1 MVVRNMLAAAGTV
14 AAAAALAAGC
24 GSSNSSD
31 SPSPSSS
38 SSGKTTT
45 VKLMVGG
52 LDKQIYLPAMLAQRL
67 GYYKEQGLNVE
78 LSDEPAGVEA
88 ANQLL
93 ASKVDGVVG
102 FYDHTLDL
110 QGKGRYT
117 QSVVQML
124 RLPGEAVM
132 CRGDVASQVKSP
144 ADWSGRKLG
153 VTGLGSSTYFLTQ
166 YLATANGVDKSKI
179 TPVAVKAGPTFVAAM
194 KQKAIDCG
202 MTTEPTITAV
212 QEKGLGNPL
221 IDMRNEAG
229 TKQALGGVYPAS
241 ALYMRNDW
249 VASHAQTVQKL
260 ANAYV
265 KTLHWIQS
273 HSAAQITDKMP
284 AGYYAGVGKAQ
295 YVKALDAQ
303 KAIFSPDGVMPKGGP
318 ETVLKVLDSFDPSVK
333 GKNIDLAKTYT
344 TQFVDKANAALGSG
358 A

>member
-1 MVVRNMLAAAGTV
+1 MVVRKMLAAGGAI

-24 GSSNSSD
+24 GATHGSD
-31 SPSPSSS
+31 S
-38 SSGKTTT
+38 GKGPGGTTT

-52 LDKQIYLPAMLAQRL
+52 LDKQIYLPAMLTQKL
-67 GYYKEQGLNVE
+67 GYFKEQGLNVE

-88 ANQLL
+88 ADQLL
-93 ASKVDGVVG
+93 AGKVDGVVG

-110 QGKGRYT
+110 QGKGRT
-117 QSVVQML
+117 TESVVQLL
-124 RLPGEAVM
+124 RLPGEAEM
-132 CRGDVASQVKSP
+132 CRSGVSGDVHSP

-166 YLATANGVDKSKI
+166 YLATHNGVDKSKI

-194 KQKAIDCG
+194 QQKAIDCG

-212 QEKGLGNPL
+212 QEKGLAQPL

-229 TKQALGGVYPAS
+229 TVQALGGVYPS
-241 ALYMRNDW
+241 SSLYMRNDW
-249 VASHAQTVQKL
+249 VASHQATVQKL
-260 ANAYV
+260 ANAFV

-273 HSAAQITDKMP
+273 HSAAQIAAQMP
-284 AGYYAGVGKAQ
+284 ADYYAGVGKAQ

-318 ETVLKVLDSFDPSVK
+318 ETVLKVLSSFDPSVK
-333 GKNIDLAKTYT
+333 GHKIDLGKTYT
-344 TQFVDKANAALGSG
+344 TQFVEKANASLGS
-358 A
+358 